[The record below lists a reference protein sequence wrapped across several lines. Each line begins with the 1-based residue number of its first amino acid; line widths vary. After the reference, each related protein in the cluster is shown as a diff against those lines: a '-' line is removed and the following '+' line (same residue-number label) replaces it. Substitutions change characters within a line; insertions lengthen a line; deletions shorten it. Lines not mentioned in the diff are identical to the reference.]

1 MCGVPPQTE
10 AFTSLLRLET
20 VSVAATAAIP
30 ETGALALCRVK
41 VPLQSVVLTT
51 SLVLF
56 EETCILVKNCT
67 FLCPQ
72 EGCVIIRVW
81 LWPGG

>member
-10 AFTSLLRLET
+10 AFASLLRLEAVT
-20 VSVAATAAIP
+20 VAATAAIP

-41 VPLQSVVLTT
+41 VPLQGVVLTT

-56 EETCILVKNCT
+56 EETCIW
-67 FLCPQ
+67 
-72 EGCVIIRVW
+72 GR
-81 LWPGG
+81 GGRGNGAKERNGR